1 MNRNEALVQLLA
13 KSGKTQAEIAR
24 LSKVNTSQ
32 IQNWKNFKNTIRPD
46 SLEKVAD
53 ACGYKVVYKTLDDL
67 ELQPIDQIEPLE
79 EEPTQMSTT
88 TNMIVQSLI
97 EDKKELKSKLDEKN
111 KEITKLER
119 VISDFTKN
127 KHMPSL
133 EPTRYQCQ
141 TKMIIKTT
149 DTLDNVGSKFSSE
162 EQQIKGNV
170 FLNVTYLYAELLGY
184 KDQFELTGKPYL
196 NVLHPDEFKRFEDFK
211 AEELYDDTLYVKL
224 ITKQGNPLYVKSN
237 STGIEFENGLL
248 VSTDVTPISEAEYL
262 ENTLDNF
269 DTGVLGQG

>member
-13 KSGKTQAEIAR
+13 KSGKTQIEISR
-24 LSKVNTSQ
+24 LANVTPGQ

-53 ACGYKVVYKTLDDL
+53 ACGYKIVYNTLDDL
-67 ELQPIDQIEPLE
+67 ELQPIDHLEPLE

-97 EDKKELKSKLDEKN
+97 EDKKELKSKLEKKN
-111 KEITKLER
+111 KEINKLEK
-119 VISDFTKN
+119 VINDFTKN
-127 KHMPSL
+127 KHIPPL

-141 TKMIIKTT
+141 TKMIINLS
-149 DTLDNVGSKFSSE
+149 DTLNNVGAKYTEE
-162 EQQIKGNV
+162 EQQLKGNV

-211 AEELYDDTLYVKL
+211 AKELYDDTLYVKL
-224 ITKQGNPLYVKSN
+224 ISKQGNSVYVKSN